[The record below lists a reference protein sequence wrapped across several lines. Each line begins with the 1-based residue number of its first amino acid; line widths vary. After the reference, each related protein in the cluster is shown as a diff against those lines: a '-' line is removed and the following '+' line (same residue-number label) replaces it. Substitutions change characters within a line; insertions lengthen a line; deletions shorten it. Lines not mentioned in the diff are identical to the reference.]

1 MPPTHLASC
10 GDEKDDADDGD
21 TLGPDEGPAEWKEL
35 LLKLLYLK
43 AQRFRLETKKKKKTK
58 EVIFFSKY
66 KI

>member
-1 MPPTHLASC
+1 MPQTHLASC

-43 AQRFRLETKKKKKTK
+43 AQRFRLETKKKKDKRSD
-58 EVIFFSKY
+58 FFSKY